1 MLLQC
6 WFLCFIF
13 WCDEIVFVIAW
24 MGKGRKYF
32 IHQTNFL
39 ELVNVLKANINIA
52 KGERSPA
59 ITIWQFYNFFGF
71 YYKII
76 LCYQFLSILINFHPQ
91 LVLSLPLI
99 SITSISFSV
108 ILDDFFYHHI
118 HNLQSILH
126 LLDHKQHVHHLLIHL
141 LIVLEL
147 KKYKTSQLGRS
158 VSSLARGTLLS
169 VLRSFVISCV
179 PNIVENK
186 WDERKEY

>member
-6 WFLCFIF
+6 WFFCFIF

-59 ITIWQFYNFFGF
+59 ITIWLFYNFFGF
-71 YYKII
+71 YYKIIHFI

-99 SITSISFSV
+99 SITSISVSV
-108 ILDDFFYHHI
+108 IIDDFFYHHI

-126 LLDHKQHVHHLLIHL
+126 LLYKEHHVHHLLINL

-147 KKYKTSQLGRS
+147 EKYKTSQFGRS
-158 VSSLARGTLLS
+158 VSSIARVTSLS
-169 VLRSFVISCV
+169 VFRRHLHWPGPHR
-179 PNIVENK
+179 
-186 WDERKEY
+186 